1 MEPTG
6 DVPYLRE
13 IILFLGLTGIL
24 IPLLQQFRI
33 SQVLGFLVTGAVFGP
48 YGLGLLADDFAW
60 MSYITFPRLE
70 GARVLAD
77 LGVVFLLF
85 LVGLELSTKRLMAM
99 RRWVFGVGT
108 LQLLLSAVVVGA
120 WAYVFGNSWQSSV
133 VLGLVLSLSSTAI
146 VVQLLTERMELGT
159 PVGRASF
166 AILLLQDLAVVPL
179 LILIGVLGSAENG
192 NFLQLILIA
201 LAKGAVVILVI
212 FGLGRGVLRPL
223 FRHVLVKRQSETFV
237 AMTLL
242 SVLGIAGLTWAAG
255 LSMALGAFL
264 AGLLLAETEYRHE
277 IQVTIEPFKGLLMGL
292 FFMSVGMSID
302 VRTLLQDPFWIPL
315 SVIGLFVVKSA
326 VLIPLLKRFG
336 LSWGQA
342 VESGILLGQGGEFA
356 FIVVGIAVLQQII
369 PADVGQ
375 FILLV
380 VSFSM
385 LVTPLAARLG
395 RDLGQHL
402 DRVPQ
407 ATPQVAP
414 ESVPELEGHIVIAGF
429 GRVGQLLG
437 QLIAAQNIPYIALEH
452 DSKIVNEQHLE
463 GLPVFSGDASRADL
477 LRQMRID
484 KARAVVITM
493 DRHQAALSAVESI
506 RRDFPKVRIIA
517 RARDEKH
524 AQLLLKAGAN
534 EVIPETLESSLQ
546 LASFV
551 LDEIGMPEEARAAL
565 IQREREKRIVMFRME

>member
-1 MEPTG
+1 MESTG

-24 IPLLQQFRI
+24 IPLLQQFRV

-48 YGLGLLADDFAW
+48 FGLGLLADDFAW

-70 GARVLAD
+70 GTRVLAD

-159 PVGRASF
+159 AVGRASF

-201 LAKGAVVILVI
+201 LAKGALVILLI
-212 FGLGRGVLRPL
+212 FAIGRGVLRPL
-223 FRHVLVKRQSETFV
+223 FRHVLVKRQAETFM

-242 SVLGIAGLTWAAG
+242 SVLGIAALTWAAG

-302 VRTLLQDPFWIPL
+302 MRTLLQDPFWIPL

-407 ATPQVAP
+407 ATPQVAL
-414 ESVPELEGHIVIAGF
+414 ELVPELEGHVVIAGF

-437 QLIAAQNIPYIALEH
+437 QLIAAQNIPYIALEN

-565 IQREREKRIVMFRME
+565 IQREREKRIVMFRVE